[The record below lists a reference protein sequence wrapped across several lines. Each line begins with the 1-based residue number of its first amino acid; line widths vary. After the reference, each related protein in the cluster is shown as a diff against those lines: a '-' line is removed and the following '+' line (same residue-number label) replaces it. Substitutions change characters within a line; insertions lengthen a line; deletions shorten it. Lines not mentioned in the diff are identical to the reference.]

1 MDYSLTSIENA
12 VETKKSQDTDYC
24 HYLWSTLDLQCY
36 DPITYSAF
44 SSFSLMSP
52 LITSAGMMSSVIYNG
67 NPRTGSA
74 KSSSLSVDYNTKLT
88 LSSITPPITSAD
100 GIPNRMTETVTA
112 TFSSPYS
119 TDTKVISPS
128 VLFFIAS
135 SNIRPI
141 FNSTPAIRADTST
154 SSVTTI
160 FTPSSS
166 VHYLIG
172 STNIKPTVMFI
183 SIPSTRTE
191 ILSSSLDH
199 SPTSVA
205 YYSSL
210 STSPASSTFSRP
222 GSSLDLSDP
231 KLLGAFAAVL
241 VLLIIIIILIILLS
255 ICCYMKCKQPVK
267 SSIIQGFDNP
277 DNNGE
282 SLAKKIEILW
292 SCVIKLT

>member
-1 MDYSLTSIENA
+1 MHTITSVDSSLATFENI
-12 VETKKSQDTDYC
+12 VNQKLDQDKSYC
-24 HYLWSTLDLQCY
+24 HYHWSTLDLQCY

-67 NPRTGSA
+67 DPRTGSA
-74 KSSSLSVDYNTKLT
+74 KSSSL
-88 LSSITPPITSAD
+88 
-100 GIPNRMTETVTA
+100 
-112 TFSSPYS
+112 
-119 TDTKVISPS
+119 
-128 VLFFIAS
+128 
-135 SNIRPI
+135 
-141 FNSTPAIRADTST
+141 
-154 SSVTTI
+154 SVTTI

-241 VLLIIIIILIILLS
+241 VLLIIIIILVILLS

-267 SSIIQGFDNP
+267 SSVIQGFDNP